1 MARGDKNYSER
12 THAASKKDS
21 KGKQK
26 EVWDMVGAKKKLH
39 EMVEALINSDS
50 KTAAAALHD
59 YLQVKTRAILGE
71 EDGEEDMVADR
82 HEDDGEEHGE
92 EGDDHEEGECSE
104 CGCDPCE
111 CEDDGEEHGED
122 HDEDGEEHE
131 EHEDGEEEKGGGM
144 FGEGRVN
151 ESNLTKAKH
160 NHFEKNTA
168 KVLDRKVKGTVGFEK
183 TSSSGSKKSNSTEST
198 PTFKK
203 AHNNAAPDLS
213 RKIKGKVNFE
223 KSSGSGSKRSNST
236 EATPTMKGAHTNA
249 AKDLNRKQKGE
260 IKFSSSKPRKNT

>member
-1 MARGDKNYSER
+1 MARGDKNYSVR

-82 HEDDGEEHGE
+82 SEEGEGDEEH

-104 CGCDPCE
+104 CGQDPCE
-111 CEDDGEEHGED
+111 CEDSEEGD
-122 HDEDGEEHE
+122 EHE
-131 EHEDGEEEKGGGM
+131 EHGDEEGDEHEEGGM
-144 FGEGRVN
+144 FGEGTVN
-151 ESNLTKAKH
+151 EANLTKAKKG
-160 NHFEKNTA
+160 HFDSNA
-168 KVLDRKVKGTVGFEK
+168 APHLDRKVKGTVNFDK
-183 TSSSGSKKSNSTEST
+183 TSGSGTKRSASTEAT

-203 AHNNAAPDLS
+203 SHTNAAPDLS

-223 KSSGSGSKRSNST
+223 KSSGSGSKKSNST
-236 EATPTMKGAHTNA
+236 EATPTMKGAHNNA
-249 AKDLNRKQKGE
+249 AKDLNRKSKGA
-260 IKFSSSKPRKNT
+260 IKFSSTKPRKNA